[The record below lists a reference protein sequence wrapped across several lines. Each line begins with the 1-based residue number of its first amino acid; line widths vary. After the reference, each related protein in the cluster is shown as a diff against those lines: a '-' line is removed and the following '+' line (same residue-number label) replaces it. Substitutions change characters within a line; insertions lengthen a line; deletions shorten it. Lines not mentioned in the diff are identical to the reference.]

1 MKKYIVKLSE
11 EERAGL
17 QKLIGQGEAP
27 ARKLTHARI
36 LLKAD
41 SGEAG
46 PGWSDQAISEALE
59 VGTATVERVRE
70 RFVEEGLAAALTR
83 HRPQSPRL
91 RKLDGEQ
98 EAHLIA
104 LVCSP
109 PEEGQECWTL
119 QLLADKLVELHIV
132 ESIARETIRQVLK
145 KTNSSPGS
153 KRSGAFRPRVAPS
166 LSVRWKRCSRCTRG
180 PTMSGVPRSVWM
192 R

>member
-1 MKKYIVKLSE
+1 MKKYIVKLLQ
-11 EERAGL
+11 EERGDL
-17 QKLIGQGEAP
+17 QKLISQGEAP

-41 SGEAG
+41 SSEAG
-46 PGWSDQAISEALE
+46 PGWSDLAISEALQ

-70 RFVEEGLAAALTR
+70 RFVEEGLEAALRR
-83 HRPQSPRL
+83 HRACSPRL

-109 PEEGQECWTL
+109 PEEGQEHWTL

-145 KTNSSPGS
+145 KPSGQRNRLDRSSP
-153 KRSGAFRPRVAPS
+153 VQIQETCC
-166 LSVRWKRCSRCTRG
+166 VWKFPYDDSITTG
-180 PTMSGVPRSVWM
+180 IVG
-192 R
+192 

>member
-1 MKKYIVKLSE
+1 MKKYIVKLTQ
-11 EERAGL
+11 EERADL

-27 ARKLTHARI
+27 ARKLAHARI

-46 PGWSDQAISEALE
+46 PGWSDQAIREALE

-70 RFVEEGLAAALTR
+70 RFVEEGLEAALTR
-83 HRPQSPRL
+83 HRACRPRL

-98 EAHLIA
+98 EARLVA

-109 PEEGQECWTL
+109 PEEGLECWTL
-119 QLLADKLVELHIV
+119 QLLANKLVELHIV

-153 KRSGAFRPRVAPS
+153 KPSGAFRPKAMPS
-166 LSVRWKRCSRCTRG
+166 LSVRWKRC
-180 PTMSGVPRSVWM
+180 
-192 R
+192 

>member
-1 MKKYIVKLSE
+1 MKKYIVKLTQ
-11 EERAGL
+11 EERAEL
-17 QKLIGQGEAP
+17 QKVIGQGEAP

-70 RFVEEGLAAALTR
+70 RFVEEGLDASLTR
-83 HRPQSPRL
+83 HRPRTSRL

-145 KTNSSPGS
+145 KTNSSHGS
-153 KRSGAFRPRVAPS
+153 KRSGAFRPRAMPS
-166 LSVRWKRCSRCTRG
+166 SSVRWKRCSRCTHDPMMR
-180 PTMSGVPRSVWM
+180 GVPRCVWM

>member
-1 MKKYIVKLSE
+1 MKKYIVKLTQ
-11 EERAGL
+11 EERADL
-17 QKLIGQGEAP
+17 QKLIGQGQAP

-70 RFVEEGLAAALTR
+70 RFVEEGLEAALTR
-83 HRPQSPRL
+83 HRPRSPRL

-98 EAHLIA
+98 EARLVA
-104 LVCSP
+104 LVCSR

-119 QLLADKLVELHIV
+119 QLLADKLVELHLV

-153 KRSGAFRPRVAPS
+153 QPSGAFRPRATPS
-166 LSVRWKRCSRCTRG
+166 SSARWKRYSRCTRG
-180 PTMSGVPRSVWM
+180 PTMSGVPRCVWM

>member
-1 MKKYIVKLSE
+1 MKKYIVKLSR
-11 EERAGL
+11 EERTDL
-17 QKLIGQGEAP
+17 HHLIAQGQAS
-27 ARKLTHARI
+27 ARKLAHARI

-46 PGWSDQAISEALE
+46 PGWSDQTISEALE
-59 VGTATVERVRE
+59 VGTATIERVRE
-70 RFVEEGLAAALTR
+70 RFVEEGLEASLTR
-83 HRPQSPRL
+83 HRPRSPRL

-98 EAHLIA
+98 EARLIA

-109 PEEGQECWTL
+109 PDEGQECWTL

-145 KTNSSPGS
+145 NLNSSPGS
-153 KRSGAFRPRVAPS
+153 KRSGAFRPRAMPS
-166 LSVRWKRCSRCTRG
+166 SSVKLKRSCRCTRDL
-180 PTMSGVPRSVWM
+180 TMSGILRYVWM

>member
-1 MKKYIVKLSE
+1 MKKYIVKLTQ
-11 EERAGL
+11 EERADL

-27 ARKLTHARI
+27 ARKLAHARI

-46 PGWSDQAISEALE
+46 PGWNDQAISEALE

-70 RFVEEGLAAALTR
+70 RFVEEGLEAALTR
-83 HRPQSPRL
+83 HRPHSPRL

-98 EAHLIA
+98 EARLVA

-109 PEEGQECWTL
+109 PEERQECWTL
-119 QLLADKLVELHIV
+119 QLLANKLVELHIV

-145 KTNSSPGS
+145 KTNSSRGS
-153 KRSGAFRPRVAPS
+153 KPSGAFRPKAMPS
-166 LSVRWKRCSRCTRG
+166 LSVRWKRC
-180 PTMSGVPRSVWM
+180 
-192 R
+192 

>member
-11 EERAGL
+11 EERAEL
-17 QKLIGQGEAP
+17 QKGISQGAAS
-27 ARKLTHARI
+27 ARKLMHARI

-41 SGEAG
+41 SGVAG
-46 PGWSDQAISEALE
+46 PRWSDQAISQALE

-70 RFVEEGLAAALTR
+70 RFVEEGLTAALTR
-83 HRPQSPRL
+83 RRPRSPRL

-98 EAHLIA
+98 EARLIA

-132 ESIARETIRQVLK
+132 ESIARVTIRQVLK
-145 KTNSSPGS
+145 KTNSSRGS
-153 KRSGAFRPRVAPS
+153 KRSGASRPRAMLS
-166 LSVRWKRCSRCTRG
+166 LSVRWRRCSRCTRD
-180 PTMSGVPRSVWM
+180 PTMSGVPRCVWM

>member
-1 MKKYIVKLSE
+1 MKKYIVKLTP
-11 EERAGL
+11 EERGEL
-17 QKLIGQGEAP
+17 QKLISQGEAP
-27 ARKLTHARI
+27 ARQLTHARI

-41 SGEAG
+41 SSEAG
-46 PGWSDQAISEALE
+46 PSWSDPAISEALE

-70 RFVEEGLAAALTR
+70 RFVEEGLQAALR
-83 HRPQSPRL
+83 RRRPHVPRL

-109 PEEGQECWTL
+109 PEEGQEQWTL
-119 QLLADKLVELHIV
+119 QLLANKLVELHIV

-153 KRSGAFRPRVAPS
+153 KPSGAFHPRATPS
-166 LSVRWKRCSRCTRG
+166 LSVKWKRCSRCTPG
-180 PTMSGVPRSVWM
+180 PTMSGIPRSAWM

>member
-1 MKKYIVKLSE
+1 MKKYIVKLTQD
-11 EERAGL
+11 ERRDL

-27 ARKLTHARI
+27 ARKLMHARI

-41 SGEAG
+41 SSEAG
-46 PGWSDQAISEALE
+46 PGWSDLAISEALQ

-70 RFVEEGLAAALTR
+70 RFVEEGLQAALR
-83 HRPQSPRL
+83 RRRGRSPRL

-109 PEEGQECWTL
+109 PEEGQEHWTL

-153 KRSGAFRPRVAPS
+153 KHSGALHPRATPS
-166 LSVRWKRCSRCTRG
+166 LSVRWKRGSRCTRG
-180 PTMSGVPRSVWM
+180 PTMSSVPRSVWM

>member
-1 MKKYIVKLSE
+1 MKKYIVKLTQ
-11 EERAGL
+11 EERGDL
-17 QKLIGQGEAP
+17 QKLISQGEAP

-41 SGEAG
+41 SSEAG
-46 PGWSDQAISEALE
+46 PGWSDPAISEALE
-59 VGTATVERVRE
+59 VGTATVEHVRE
-70 RFVEEGLAAALTR
+70 RFVEEGLKASLTR
-83 HRPQSPRL
+83 RRPRSPRL

-109 PEEGQECWTL
+109 PEEGQEHWTL

-145 KTNSSPGS
+145 KTRLLPWL
-153 KRSGAFRPRVAPS
+153 KAQWCIAPKS
-166 LSVRWKRCSRCTRG
+166 NAEFV
-180 PTMSGVPRSVWM
+180 
-192 R
+192 

>member
-1 MKKYIVKLSE
+1 MKKYIVKLTE

-46 PGWSDQAISEALE
+46 PGWRDQAISEALE

-70 RFVEEGLAAALTR
+70 RFVEEGLEAALTR

-104 LVCSP
+104 LVCSS

-145 KTNSSPGS
+145 KTNSSRGS

-166 LSVRWKRCSRCTRG
+166 LCVRWKRC
-180 PTMSGVPRSVWM
+180 
-192 R
+192 

>member
-1 MKKYIVKLSE
+1 MKKYIVKLMQ
-11 EERAGL
+11 EERGDL
-17 QKLIGQGEAP
+17 QKLISQGEAP

-41 SGEAG
+41 SSEAG
-46 PGWSDQAISEALE
+46 PGWSDLAISEALQ

-70 RFVEEGLAAALTR
+70 RFVEEGLEAALRR
-83 HRPQSPRL
+83 HRACSPRL

-109 PEEGQECWTL
+109 PEEGQEHWTL

-153 KRSGAFRPRVAPS
+153 KRSGALHPRATPS

>member
-1 MKKYIVKLSE
+1 MKKYIVKLTE
-11 EERAGL
+11 EERVDL

-27 ARKLTHARI
+27 ARQLAHARI

-70 RFVEEGLAAALTR
+70 RFVEEGLEAALTR
-83 HRPQSPRL
+83 HRARSSRL

-98 EAHLIA
+98 EARLVA
-104 LVCSP
+104 LVCSR

-119 QLLADKLVELHIV
+119 QLLANKLVELHIV

-145 KTNSSPGS
+145 KTNSSRGS
-153 KRSGAFRPRVAPS
+153 KRSGAFRPKAMPS
-166 LSVRWKRCSRCTRG
+166 LSVRWKRC
-180 PTMSGVPRSVWM
+180 
-192 R
+192 